1 MRVTQ
6 PFDGRIHLLS
16 ASGHCTHH
24 RHRHSR
30 GAASSEFRARGSVTR
45 QRRRRPPSPLVSSIP
60 HGPQVGRLRLWGF
73 RAGGLSADEVVVFRS
88 VGRELQRAGTDVLW
102 TGAADGRLVI
112 SQCSVV
118 TCSIEL
124 ARVGGLWFRSLL
136 NFHGTVRKSQVFPTR
151 TNTAASP
158 RPISTRPD

>member
-1 MRVTQ
+1 M
-6 PFDGRIHLLS
+6 GGYHN
-16 ASGHCTHH
+16 G
-24 RHRHSR
+24 
-30 GAASSEFRARGSVTR
+30 GSEQGVF
-45 QRRRRPPSPLVSSIP
+45 
-60 HGPQVGRLRLWGF
+60 
-73 RAGGLSADEVVVFRS
+73 SADEVVVFPS

-136 NFHGTVRKSQVFPTR
+136 NFHGTVRKSQ
-151 TNTAASP
+151 AS
-158 RPISTRPD
+158 ISYAHEYGCEPQTDID